1 MRLVSIRNIHFYN
14 FRNFKNFKTTFD
26 SKLNILFGDNG
37 CGKTNILEGIS
48 LIAKGRGIRNT
59 NIINLIKKKEDNFLV
74 RNNIEI
80 QKNDFNIEIFAEQKN
95 EKFKKVI
102 KINKDAS
109 KDSLNFLNHSISYLI
124 FLPEMER
131 LFQTSPSYRRNFLD
145 RLIFSSKN
153 DYNRLINKYKKS
165 LLERNKI
172 LQFSNIDNDWLNR
185 IESEISLLGLEIYEL
200 RNLQLKTINIELN
213 NMKNDYNFQ
222 FDVKLDTKDEFIKN
236 EITFE
241 EYLSSL
247 QNSRAHD
254 KQFGGTKIGP
264 HKSDIISI
272 VNNEFE
278 ASLLSTGQQ
287 KTIVLMILLAQCN
300 YLVNQRKIK
309 PIFLFD
315 EIGSHLDKHNRQIL
329 LDMINRF
336 ENQFFLTGTDKNLF
350 SFVSTNA
357 QYYNITEL

>member
-1 MRLVSIRNIHFYN
+1 MAKIKNIEFYN
-14 FRNFKNFKTTFD
+14 FRNFKNFKTSFD
-26 SKLNILFGDNG
+26 NKLNILFGNNG

-48 LIAKGRGIRNT
+48 LIAKGRGIRNSSFSH
-59 NIINLIKKKEDNFLV
+59 LIHKDEDNFLI
-74 RNNIEI
+74 RNNLEI
-80 QKNDFNIEIFAEQKN
+80 QKNDFNIEIYTEKKN
-95 EKFKKVI
+95 EKIKKVI
-102 KINKDAS
+102 KLNDDSS
-109 KDSLNFLNHSISYLI
+109 KDTINFLNQSISYLL

-131 LFQTSPSYRRNFLD
+131 LFQASPSYRRSFID
-145 RLIFSSKN
+145 RLIFSSRS

-165 LLERNKI
+165 SLERNKI
-172 LQFSNIDNDWLNR
+172 LQSYNIDDYWLNR
-185 IESEISLLGLEIYEL
+185 IEIEICSLGLEIYKL
-200 RNLQLKTINIELN
+200 RNSQLNTLNVELH
-213 NMKNDYNFQ
+213 NMKNDHKFP
-222 FDVKLDTKDEFIKN
+222 FDVKLEIKDNFVNN

-241 EYLSSL
+241 EFLSNL
-247 QNSRAHD
+247 QNSRVYD
-254 KQFGGTKIGP
+254 KQFGGAKIGP

-300 YLVNQRKIK
+300 YLVNHKKIN

-336 ENQFFLTGTDKNLF
+336 EIQFFLTGTDQNMF

-357 QYYNITEL
+357 EFYNITEL

>member
-1 MRLVSIRNIHFYN
+1 MAKIKDIEFFN
-14 FRNFKNFKTTFD
+14 FRNFKHLKSSFD
-26 SKLNILFGDNG
+26 KNVNILVGDNG

-48 LIAKGRGIRNT
+48 LIAKGRGIRNS
-59 NIINLIKKKEDNFLV
+59 NIVNLIKKQEENFFIKSNL
-74 RNNIEI
+74 EI
-80 QKNDFNIEIFAEQKN
+80 QKNEFNIKIFTEQKN
-95 EKFKKVI
+95 EKFKKII
-102 KINKDAS
+102 KINNDAS
-109 KDSLNFLNHSISYLI
+109 KDSQDFLNHSISYLV

-131 LFQTSPSYRRNFLD
+131 LFQASPSYRRNFLD
-145 RLIFSSKN
+145 RLIFSSRN

-172 LQFSNIDNDWLNR
+172 LQSYNIDYDWLNR
-185 IESEISLLGLEIYEL
+185 IESEISLLGLEIYKL
-200 RNLQLKTINIELN
+200 RNTQLNILNTELN
-213 NMKNDYNFQ
+213 YMKNDHNFQ
-222 FDVKLDTKDEFIKN
+222 FDVKLEIKDDFVN
-236 EITFE
+236 TEINFE
-241 EYLSSL
+241 EYLSNL
-247 QNSRAHD
+247 INSREYD

-287 KTIVLMILLAQCN
+287 KTIVLMLLLAQCN
-300 YLVNQRKIK
+300 YLVNHRKIK

-329 LDMINRF
+329 LDMIKKF
-336 ENQFFLTGTDKNLF
+336 EIQFFLTGTDKNLF

-357 QYYNITEL
+357 QFYNITES

>member
-1 MRLVSIRNIHFYN
+1 MAKIKNIEFYN
-14 FRNFKNFKTTFD
+14 FRNFKSFNTSFD
-26 SKLNILFGDNG
+26 NKLNILFGDNG

-48 LIAKGRGIRNT
+48 LIAKGTGIRNSS
-59 NIINLIKKKEDNFLV
+59 IINLIKKQEDNFFLKH
-74 RNNIEI
+74 NLEI
-80 QKNDFNIEIFAEQKN
+80 KKNDFNIEIFAEKKN
-95 EKFKKVI
+95 QNFKKVI
-102 KINKDAS
+102 KINEDSS
-109 KDSLNFLNHSISYLI
+109 KDSLKFLNHSISYLI

-131 LFQTSPSYRRNFLD
+131 LFQASPSYRRNFLD
-145 RLIFSSKN
+145 RLIFSSRN

-172 LQFSNIDNDWLNR
+172 LQSYNIDDDWLSR
-185 IESEISLLGLEIYEL
+185 IESEICSLGLEIYNL
-200 RNLQLKTINIELN
+200 RNSQLNTLNIELT
-213 NMKNDYNFQ
+213 NMKNDHNYQ
-222 FDVKLDTKDEFIKN
+222 FDVKLKIKDNFANK
-236 EITFE
+236 EINFE
-241 EYLSSL
+241 KYLSYL
-247 QNSRAHD
+247 QELRGHD

-264 HKSDIISI
+264 HKSDIVSI

-300 YLVNQRKIK
+300 YLVNNKNIN

-315 EIGSHLDKHNRQIL
+315 EIGSHLDKYNRQIL

-336 ENQFFLTGTDKNLF
+336 KIQFFLTGTDKNLF

-357 QYYNITEL
+357 KFYNITEL